1 VPVTAEQ
8 LAALAGAAPF
18 LAGHYLRVSHRA
30 VLRHVRSQP
39 WPPGWR
45 DQPGLRHHRPLVVDG
60 AGAVVDFEAR
70 LDPELGL
77 VIG

>member
-1 VPVTAEQ
+1 VEAEQ
-8 LAALAGAAPF
+8 LAALEEHGPF
-18 LAGHYLRVSHRA
+18 LVGHYLRISHSG
-30 VLRHVRSQP
+30 LMRHVRTQP

-45 DQPGLRHHRPLVVDG
+45 DQPGLRHHRPLLVV
-60 AGAVVDFEAR
+60 AGAVVGFDAR